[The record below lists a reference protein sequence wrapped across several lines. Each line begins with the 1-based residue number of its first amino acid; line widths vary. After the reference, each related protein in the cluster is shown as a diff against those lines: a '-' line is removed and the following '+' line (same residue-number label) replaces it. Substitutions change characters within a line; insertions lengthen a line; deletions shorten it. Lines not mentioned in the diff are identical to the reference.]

1 MGTGF
6 QPRPGRGRARRSVLA
21 AAAVAVALM
30 AAAALVAGCGSSAS
44 ASSHAAKTSRRAN
57 VPPKVTAAELTRAA
71 DVSTSVAGYKLVM
84 SMHETVV
91 GTGAVSMSGSGSFQT
106 DHVGSM
112 TMNMSLPAGA
122 ADGLTNLHMT
132 VLVDHEQMYMELPA
146 SLASEIPGGK
156 QWLELD
162 FSKLGNIPG
171 ASALSSMMNS
181 SSQLSDPSQYFEYL
195 RAVSAGS
202 LQSLGTATVDG
213 FQTTHYHADISLSK
227 LPDAVPA
234 AQRPAVQQLIAE
246 MSKSNA
252 NLATIPIDV
261 WIDSNDLIRRIV
273 LTETLTLQGKPL
285 TIDIQ
290 EDIPEYGPQPAPGL
304 PAASEVT
311 NLSTLLS
318 GPSSGAGA

>member
-6 QPRPGRGRARRSVLA
+6 QPRPGRGRARCLAATVSVALI
-21 AAAVAVALM
+21 AAAV
-30 AAAALVAGCGSSAS
+30 LVAGCGSSSS
-44 ASSHAAKTSRRAN
+44 ASSHAADTSKRAS
-57 VPPKVTAAELTRAA
+57 VPKVSAAELARAA
-71 DVSTSVAGYKLVM
+71 DVSTNVAGFKLVM
-84 SMHETVV
+84 SMHETAA
-91 GTGAVSMSGSGSFQT
+91 GTGAVSMTGSGSFQT
-106 DHVGSM
+106 DHVGSLSV
-112 TMNMSLPAGA
+112 NMSLPAGA
-122 ADGLTNLHMT
+122 ADGLTSLQMT
-132 VLVDHEQMYMELPA
+132 ILLDHEQMYMQLPS

-156 QWLELD
+156 PWLEFD

-171 ASALSSMMNS
+171 ASALSSLMDS

-195 RAVSAGS
+195 RAAAAGS
-202 LQSLGTATVDG
+202 LRSLGTETVDG

-234 AQRPAVQQLIAE
+234 AQRPAIEQLIAE

-252 NLATIPIDV
+252 TLATIPVDV
-261 WIDSNDLIRRIV
+261 WIDSNNLIRRII
-273 LTETLTLQGKPL
+273 LTESLTLQGKPL
-285 TIDIQ
+285 TVDIQ

-318 GPSSGAGA
+318 GLSSNSAAGA